1 MSLKLH
7 LDFIMMMM
15 TLISEERCKTAE
27 WQDLQSP
34 NKEQQN
40 MCANMLQT
48 LKLKIKSANQLSIM
62 ILLLC

>member
-7 LDFIMMMM
+7 IEFIVMMM
-15 TLISEERCKTAE
+15 TLISEERCKTLQ
-27 WQDLQSP
+27 WQGHLQSP

-40 MCANMLQT
+40 VCSNMLQT

-62 ILLLC
+62 IILL